1 MARTGPTT
9 LVTLLAVGFAT
20 LASCARD
27 AGVPN
32 APLPPSTS
40 GAAVA
45 FDKGSGSGSSH
56 DSGRD
61 PNFLEPAPDAP
72 SIANPLIVFTATRG
86 RDTTV
91 QMRYQRSRHGGG
103 GDDVF
108 AEFRVDARSLAFRP
122 DGHPIAD
129 GESIQI
135 TMRLVDAVHGI
146 IDFQPSGL
154 QFSARDPARLEISY
168 AHANPDVNGDG
179 VVDGRDAALRRGLR
193 VICRE
198 TPTSPW
204 TPVPSVND
212 SGNDVID
219 AVVRG
224 FSGYAIEY

>member
-1 MARTGPTT
+1 MARTGPTI
-9 LVTLLAVGFAT
+9 LVALLALGFAT

-27 AGVPN
+27 TD
-32 APLPPSTS
+32 APLAPSAS
-40 GAAVA
+40 GARVA
-45 FDKGSGSGSSH
+45 FDKGPGNGSSH

-61 PNFLEPAPDAP
+61 QNFLEPAPDAP

-103 GDDVF
+103 GGDVF

-122 DGHPIAD
+122 DGRLIAD

-135 TMRLVDAVHGI
+135 TMRLVDAARGI

-154 QFSARDPARLEISY
+154 QFSGRDPARLKISY
-168 AHANPDVNGDG
+168 AHANPDVNADG
-179 VVDGRDAALRRGLR
+179 VVDGRDAALRRGLH

-219 AVVRG
+219 AIVRG